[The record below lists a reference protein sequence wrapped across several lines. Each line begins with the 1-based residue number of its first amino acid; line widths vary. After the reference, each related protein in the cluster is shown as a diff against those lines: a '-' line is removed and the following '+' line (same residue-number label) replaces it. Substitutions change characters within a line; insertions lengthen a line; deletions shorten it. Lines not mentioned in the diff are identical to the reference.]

1 MRRDKSNYII
11 QSVAHALD
19 VLEEYR
25 GETDELG
32 VTELS
37 KKLKL
42 HKNNVFRILATLQSR
57 NYIEQNKS
65 NDNYKLGIKC
75 LELGQT
81 FIHQRGL
88 LKQAKAILRELAEM
102 TGETSY
108 LSFLR
113 GNEVVYLDA
122 VEGTSTVR
130 VVSRVGLHMPLH
142 ATAAGK
148 ALVASESDEEL
159 AKRFRRDPQV
169 HEKHQDHASRTPRRP
184 GESPGAGIRNRFRG
198 VRGRAPLPG
207 LAHPRLH
214 PQGDRR
220 DQRVRPGPSDLRGA
234 DQRGDRERG
243 RARRLF
249 LVRPARVSGISDPDF
264 PHPYLLTAG
273 SLWRTF
279 S

>member
-1 MRRDKSNYII
+1 MVRRDKSNYII

-19 VLEEYR
+19 VLEEFR

-65 NDNYKLGIKC
+65 NDNYRLGVKC

-81 FIHQRGL
+81 FIRQRGL
-88 LKQAKAILRELAEM
+88 LKQAKGILQELAGA

-108 LSFLR
+108 ISFLR

-122 VEGTSTVR
+122 VEGPSTVR
-130 VVSRVGLHMPLH
+130 VVSRVGLHLPLH

-148 ALVASESDEEL
+148 ALVAYESDEEL
-159 AKRFRRDPQV
+159 AKRFHGEFRRYTKNTKVTLEELKKDLAAVRQNGFATDLDELEEGLRCLAAPIRDYTRKV
-169 HEKHQDHASRTPRRP
+169 VGAVSVSGPASRLPDDRIVEAVAPEVVRAATSLSARL
-184 GESPGAGIRNRFRG
+184 GFR
-198 VRGRAPLPG
+198 
-207 LAHPRLH
+207 
-214 PQGDRR
+214 
-220 DQRVRPGPSDLRGA
+220 
-234 DQRGDRERG
+234 E
-243 RARRLF
+243 
-249 LVRPARVSGISDPDF
+249 
-264 PHPYLLTAG
+264 
-273 SLWRTF
+273 
-279 S
+279 

>member
-1 MRRDKSNYII
+1 MVRRDKSNYII

-19 VLEEYR
+19 VLEEFR

-57 NYIEQNKS
+57 SYIEQNKS
-65 NDNYKLGIKC
+65 NDNYRLGIKC

-88 LKQAKAILRELAEM
+88 LKQAKAILQELAAS

-108 LSFLR
+108 ISFLR
-113 GNEVVYLDA
+113 GSEVVYLDA
-122 VEGTSTVR
+122 VEGSSTVR

-148 ALVASESDEEL
+148 ALVAYESDEEL
-159 AKRFRRDPQV
+159 ARRFAGEIRRFTSNTKTTLEELKKDILAVRQNGYATDL
-169 HEKHQDHASRTPRRP
+169 EEFEEGLRCIASPIRDYTRKVV
-184 GESPGAGIRNRFRG
+184 GA
-198 VRGRAPLPG
+198 V
-207 LAHPRLH
+207 
-214 PQGDRR
+214 
-220 DQRVRPGPSDLRGA
+220 S
-234 DQRGDRERG
+234 
-243 RARRLF
+243 
-249 LVRPARVSGISDPDF
+249 VSGPAHRLPDDRIVDVVASDVIRAA
-264 PHPYLLTAG
+264 TALSTRLG
-273 SLWRTF
+273 YRE
-279 S
+279 

>member
-1 MRRDKSNYII
+1 MVRRDKSNYII

-19 VLEEYR
+19 VLEEFR

-65 NDNYKLGIKC
+65 NDNYRLGIKC

-88 LKQAKAILRELAEM
+88 LKQAKAILQELAAS

-108 LSFLR
+108 ISFLR

-122 VEGTSTVR
+122 VEGSSTVR

-148 ALVASESDEEL
+148 ALVAFESDEEL
-159 AKRFRRDPQV
+159 SRRF
-169 HEKHQDHASRTPRRP
+169 S
-184 GESPGAGIRNRFRG
+184 GESRRFTNHTKTTLEELKKDFLAVRQTGFATDLEEFEEGLRCLASPIRDYTRKVVGAI
-198 VRGRAPLPG
+198 
-207 LAHPRLH
+207 
-214 PQGDRR
+214 
-220 DQRVRPGPSDLRGA
+220 S
-234 DQRGDRERG
+234 
-243 RARRLF
+243 
-249 LVRPARVSGISDPDF
+249 VSGPAHRLPDDRIVEVVA
-264 PHPYLLTAG
+264 PDVVRAAAALSTRLGY
-273 SLWRTF
+273 RE
-279 S
+279 

>member
-1 MRRDKSNYII
+1 MVRRDKSNYII

-19 VLEEYR
+19 VLEEFR
-25 GETDELG
+25 DETEELG

-57 NYIEQNKS
+57 NYIEQNRA
-65 NDNYKLGIKC
+65 NDNYRLGIKC

-88 LKQAKAILRELAEM
+88 LKQARPILQELAET

-108 LSFLR
+108 ISILR

-122 VEGTSTVR
+122 VETSSTVR

-148 ALVASESDEEL
+148 ALVSYDSDDELRKLFSGGGLTPFTKATRTDADAFIAEVALVREHGYATDREEFEEGLRCIGAPVRDYTRKVVGAVSVSGPAHRLSDERIAAEIGPVL
-159 AKRFRRDPQV
+159 DRAGKVLSARLGFR
-169 HEKHQDHASRTPRRP
+169 E
-184 GESPGAGIRNRFRG
+184 
-198 VRGRAPLPG
+198 
-207 LAHPRLH
+207 
-214 PQGDRR
+214 
-220 DQRVRPGPSDLRGA
+220 
-234 DQRGDRERG
+234 
-243 RARRLF
+243 
-249 LVRPARVSGISDPDF
+249 
-264 PHPYLLTAG
+264 
-273 SLWRTF
+273 
-279 S
+279 